1 MAILVTSPRRPH
13 RLRGLTFLEVVVAAS
28 ILAIAALG
36 VLELL
41 ASSDRAGLTA
51 RRQALAVVEAERAL
65 AACADAIRRGRDLP
79 AMASLQG
86 GMRGEALDG
95 CTVSVST
102 MELTEEFVIPP
113 RGPSGDPRVVDVDL
127 ILLVATVETAN
138 GEVLVTLER
147 AVPAEPF

>member
-1 MAILVTSPRRPH
+1 MTAPAPSNRRPH

-79 AMASLQG
+79 ATASLQA

-95 CTVSVST
+95 CTVAVT
-102 MELTEEFVIPP
+102 ITELTEEFVIPP
-113 RGPSGDPRVVDVDL
+113 RGRSGDPRVVDVDL

-147 AVPAEPF
+147 AVPAEAF